1 MWQLLIA
8 SYVTDIYVYRC
19 KYMRNKGD
27 EVHVIGKFYNESSK
41 DHAFV
46 DELSDL

>member
-1 MWQLLIA
+1 MWQLLIV

-19 KYMRNKGD
+19 KYMMNKS
-27 EVHVIGKFYNESSK
+27 VALHVIGKFYDESSK